1 MVRFFSLCIFRTNFE
16 ICWSNGTFFA
26 TKSIRR
32 QVVKHEINSQNT
44 KIMLA
49 ETLLSLLEKKP
60 ISKIT
65 VSEIVALCDINRK
78 TFYYHFQDVYDL
90 LEWHLDCEVQKVIN
104 TIDPL
109 NDFDATVTYS
119 MEYMN
124 KYTYLRNCIDNP
136 LGRDKVTQFLHK
148 RLLPKSIEMVENLEH
163 RHNKTLESDF
173 KDFLSNTMV
182 HITVLAIID
191 AIENG
196 NSFNVDQMKRY
207 ASVMI
212 DASIAG
218 FFQSL

>member
-1 MVRFFSLCIFRTNFE
+1 M
-16 ICWSNGTFFA
+16 
-26 TKSIRR
+26 
-32 QVVKHEINSQNT
+32 KHEINSQNT
-44 KIMLA
+44 KMMLA
-49 ETLLSLLEKKP
+49 KTLLSLLEKKS

-65 VSEIVALCDINRK
+65 VSEIVNLCEINRK

-90 LEWHLDCEVQKVIN
+90 LEWHLDCEVEKVID

-109 NDFDATVTYS
+109 SDFDTTIDYS

-124 KYTYLRNCIDNP
+124 KYAYYLRNCIDNP
-136 LGRDKVTQFLHK
+136 SGRDKVTQFLHK
-148 RLLPKSIEMVENLEH
+148 RLLPKSTEMVENLAQ
-163 RHNKTLESDF
+163 RHNKNLEPDF

-191 AIENG
+191 VIENG
-196 NSFNVDQMKRY
+196 NRFNAEQMKRY

-212 DASIAG
+212 ESSIAG